1 MGGRVAAMMCKEE
14 FTVYGGAVEYKSDKF
29 LFPHY
34 YIMPPLSCGASPFRS
49 KQRSQNNV
57 D

>member
-1 MGGRVAAMMCKEE
+1 MMCKEE
-14 FTVYGGAVEYKSDKF
+14 FTVYGGAVENKIDTEY

-34 YIMPPLSCGASPFRS
+34 YIMPLLSCGASPFRS
-49 KQRSQNNV
+49 KRRSQNNV